1 MRTITKRGEPA
12 ALTRWKQDNTTS
24 PQNLFFGGG
33 DFPGEAIRK
42 SLLAEQ
48 FHLCAY
54 TLRPLKTAS
63 ACEASGLGTTA
74 SCHIE
79 HLLPRSR
86 KVAGEDIDYE
96 NMVACYPP
104 SQTTVACEYGA
115 HAKADFD
122 PSGGGFLSP
131 LSPGVESHFAF
142 DERGGITGLTQ
153 DGAATIQRLKLD
165 HKALVND
172 RAAVIR
178 GYLLPR
184 GKKVSAQAARRL
196 AAEVLKVDAQQRLTA
211 YCVAIAQTALHHAQ
225 REERRAARMKKKGMQ

>member
-1 MRTITKRGEPA
+1 
-12 ALTRWKQDNTTS
+12 
-24 PQNLFFGGG
+24 
-33 DFPGEAIRK
+33 
-42 SLLAEQ
+42 
-48 FHLCAY
+48 
-54 TLRPLKTAS
+54 
-63 ACEASGLGTTA
+63 
-74 SCHIE
+74 
-79 HLLPRSR
+79 
-86 KVAGEDIDYE
+86 
-96 NMVACYPP
+96 
-104 SQTTVACEYGA
+104 
-115 HAKADFD
+115 
-122 PSGGGFLSP
+122 LSP